1 MRRKMHNLGF
11 TLMELVLVLA
21 VIGICAAVAAPNLRG
36 FARGRMLPNT
46 ATRLASTAR
55 WCRAMAL
62 SEGVEYRLN
71 LDPTNGRWWV
81 TKTDDGGTQ
90 FTTVPEEIGREYT
103 VPEGIAIQRVA
114 FQSEAQTTDQGA
126 FIAFRAGGKTDPA
139 TITLASETNSVEV
152 TCESPLTT
160 YHVAK
165 GGVH

>member
-90 FTTVPEEIGREYT
+90 FTTVPE
-103 VPEGIAIQRVA
+103 GIAIQSVA
-114 FQSEAQTTDQGA
+114 FKSEAQTTDQGA